1 MSSDKIALL
10 RSFLEADP
18 SDGFT
23 RFALAMELQKSGD
36 IVGSEATYR
45 ELMALD
51 PNYVGLYYHLGRLLE
66 DLKRFD
72 EAREIYSMGV
82 VKAMELNDL
91 HSASE
96 LRQALEELD

>member
-1 MSSDKIALL
+1 MSSEKIALL
-10 RSFLEADP
+10 KSFLEADP
-18 SDGFT
+18 HDGFT
-23 RFALAMELQKSGD
+23 RFALAMELRKSGD

-72 EAREIYSMGV
+72 EAREIYSLGV
-82 VKAMELNDL
+82 VKAMELKDN